1 MHMHTHVHTDTMVA
15 VAGQQIVKQVC
26 VVSLLLDHSGRLNE
40 HKCIHTIHRHIQK
53 AAIAYCFF
61 DLKALGLIGLPIQ
74 SIVILQP
81 ALSLVFY
88 HPFCS
93 ASSTIGVRLQVWIL
107 LVSNN
112 IHILYICREN

>member
-1 MHMHTHVHTDTMVA
+1 MAHNMSTNAYTH
-15 VAGQQIVKQVC
+15 INK
-26 VVSLLLDHSGRLNE
+26 
-40 HKCIHTIHRHIQK
+40 HIQK
-53 AAIAYCFF
+53 VAIAYCFF

-93 ASSTIGVRLQVWIL
+93 ASSTIVWIL

>member
-1 MHMHTHVHTDTMVA
+1 MSTDAYTH
-15 VAGQQIVKQVC
+15 I
-26 VVSLLLDHSGRLNE
+26 
-40 HKCIHTIHRHIQK
+40 HKHIQK
-53 AAIAYCFF
+53 AAIASCFF

-107 LVSNN
+107 LVSNT

>member
-1 MHMHTHVHTDTMVA
+1 VA
-15 VAGQQIVKQVC
+15 HNMSTNAYTYI
-26 VVSLLLDHSGRLNE
+26 
-40 HKCIHTIHRHIQK
+40 HKHIQK

-61 DLKALGLIGLPIQ
+61 HLKALGLIGLPMQ

-81 ALSLVFY
+81 ALSLLFY

-93 ASSTIGVRLQVWIL
+93 ASSTIGVRLEVWIL

>member
-1 MHMHTHVHTDTMVA
+1 VHTDTKVA
-15 VAGQQIVKQVC
+15 GAGQQIVKQVC
-26 VVSLLLDHSGRLNE
+26 VVSLLLDHSGTQYE
-40 HKCIHTIHRHIQK
+40 HRCIHTHTQTYKK

-61 DLKALGLIGLPIQ
+61 DLKALGLIALPIQ

>member
-1 MHMHTHVHTDTMVA
+1 M
-15 VAGQQIVKQVC
+15 
-26 VVSLLLDHSGRLNE
+26 
-40 HKCIHTIHRHIQK
+40 QK
-53 AAIAYCFF
+53 AAIVYCFL

-81 ALSLVFY
+81 ALSLEFY

-93 ASSTIGVRLQVWIL
+93 ASSTIGVRLQMWIL

-112 IHILYICREN
+112 IHIL